1 MAVSAGLKTSQD
13 VLRTAMYNLSKE
25 EFVHIMLTMTDCL
38 HTESGYRW
46 VSLVCLVWKLNL
58 TKVGQFVKSV
68 IYVIFSTLMRSA

>member
-1 MAVSAGLKTSQD
+1 
-13 VLRTAMYNLSKE
+13 
-25 EFVHIMLTMTDCL
+25 MLTMTDCL
-38 HTESGYRW
+38 HAEPGYRW

>member
-1 MAVSAGLKTSQD
+1 
-13 VLRTAMYNLSKE
+13 
-25 EFVHIMLTMTDCL
+25 MLTMTDCL